1 MGKPPV
7 RADYRSSSM
16 TLIKGY
22 VGSGIMALPY
32 SFNEGGWLLS
42 NILFCISVLFL
53 LKSINLL
60 ADVALAE
67 NKEN

>member
-1 MGKPPV
+1 
-7 RADYRSSSM
+7 M

-42 NILFCISVLFL
+42 NILFCISVVFL